1 MIRAGP
7 SEAVRTMQEE
17 HWGRGSSSGGGSG
30 SKMEQTQQVDFPL
43 HRAEARCE
51 VDGGGAALSK

>member
-17 HWGRGSSSGGGSG
+17 HWGRGSSSGGLRLQDGTDSAG
-30 SKMEQTQQVDFPL
+30 RFPL
-43 HRAEARCE
+43 AQSRGE
-51 VDGGGAALSK
+51 VRS